1 LGYENFCKEFYE
13 IYDEYN
19 PNDMFTLDNFK
30 KFIGGQS
37 EIYKLKDYHFLPQK
51 YDICNVP
58 HSVEFK
64 ITDEL
69 IKTAYPNYQIIKLED
84 FSEVLSKSMSVDYKK
99 LRLGVNY
106 TEETDLVVDYV
117 FLNSLN
123 LSELK
128 LFTSLY
134 LYNKTILDTHHHSNK
149 VIDITNKL
157 ESKIYF
163 LLGDEYD
170 LYGYEIKS
178 HFKKL
183 I

>member
-1 LGYENFCKEFYE
+1 MEF
-13 IYDEYN
+13 
-19 PNDMFTLDNFK
+19 T
-30 KFIGGQS
+30 
-37 EIYKLKDYHFLPQK
+37 
-51 YDICNVP
+51 
-58 HSVEFK
+58 
-64 ITDEL
+64 ITDKL
-69 IKTAYPNYQIIKLED
+69 IKTTYPNYRIIKFEE
-84 FSEVLSKSMSVDYKK
+84 FSEELFKSMSANYKK
-99 LRLGVNY
+99 LRLGVNH
-106 TEETDLVVDYV
+106 TEEMDSVVDYV